1 MKIINED
8 IANIER
14 ALDNEKVN
22 IVGSMPLVM
31 ADAVV
36 ASEKTQEAIDKEME
50 QHNKNTRVKLNK
62 VVGAEKQPVP
72 DLPEEA
78 KSTLDESLFESLEN
92 GRTDSKEAQVLDN
105 VFAYLRELMGDD
117 EFARTALAHFEI
129 TPDELLNFCDIDVN
143 ELDLNTV
150 DENLTEARSKED
162 RDLFTQIMDDL
173 SATNYNMKNK
183 SKFPNM
189 NLADKYEDE
198 DLGIDYK
205 VDGYVD
211 ITVRQDDISKF
222 DFAKQVAD
230 AYEVEYIEAK
240 PEGSHMFKAAIRI
253 PEED

>member
-14 ALDNEKVN
+14 ALDNEKIN

-78 KSTLDESLFESLEN
+78 KSTLDESLFEDYAADTSV
-92 GRTDSKEAQVLDN
+92 S
-105 VFAYLRELMGDD
+105 
-117 EFARTALAHFEI
+117 
-129 TPDELLNFCDIDVN
+129 
-143 ELDLNTV
+143 
-150 DENLTEARSKED
+150 ENLTEARAKED

-205 VDGYVD
+205 KDGYVD
-211 ITVRQDDISKF
+211 ITIRQDDINKF

-230 AYEVEYIEAK
+230 AYGVEYLEAK